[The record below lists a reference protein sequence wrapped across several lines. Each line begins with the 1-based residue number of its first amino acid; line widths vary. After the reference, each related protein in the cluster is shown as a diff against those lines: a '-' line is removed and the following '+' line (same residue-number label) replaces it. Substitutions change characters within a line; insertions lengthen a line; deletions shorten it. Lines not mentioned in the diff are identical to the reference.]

1 MGQVE
6 KLQTQQV
13 EDSRGIS
20 RQQKSTERYL
30 TKRQVML
37 TRKDE
42 CNTKIR
48 DLGVLPEEAYEKY
61 VNERIDKV
69 RNSLVS
75 GKRTDIFPFVAR
87 QTSA

>member
-1 MGQVE
+1 MSQVE

-13 EDSRGIS
+13 EDNRGIS

-61 VNERIDKV
+61 VNERMDKV
-69 RNSLVS
+69 
-75 GKRTDIFPFVAR
+75 G
-87 QTSA
+87 

>member
-1 MGQVE
+1 MAQVE
-6 KLQTQQV
+6 RLQAQQV

-61 VNERIDKV
+61 VNERMDKV
-69 RNSLVS
+69 GRLAS
-75 GKRTDIFPFVAR
+75 
-87 QTSA
+87 

>member
-1 MGQVE
+1 MAQVE

-69 RNSLVS
+69 RNCPVWGS
-75 GKRTDIFPFVAR
+75 TY
-87 QTSA
+87 